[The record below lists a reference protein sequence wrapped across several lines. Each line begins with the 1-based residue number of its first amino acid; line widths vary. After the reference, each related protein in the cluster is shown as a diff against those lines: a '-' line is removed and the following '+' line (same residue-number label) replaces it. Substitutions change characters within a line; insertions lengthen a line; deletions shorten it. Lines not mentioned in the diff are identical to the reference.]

1 MPNRSMRDERQGV
14 DRPRVG
20 PADPAT
26 QRKALAE
33 YEAGAKREARERMAK
48 RVPTPAAAEPSP
60 TSDLSVIGAARN
72 LTGRRRVLAEA
83 EKESGA

>member
-26 QRKALAE
+26 QRRALAA
-33 YEAGAKREARERMAK
+33 YEASAKKEARERIAK
-48 RVPTPAAAEPSP
+48 RPKPAPASPPPTR
-60 TSDLSVIGAARN
+60 DLSVIGAARN
-72 LTGRRRVLAEA
+72 ITGRRRQIKDQLKDA
-83 EKESGA
+83 GA